1 MIRSLISIILLTGLA
16 GAAGSATATPAAR
29 TTAPPPAPAST
40 TGAAPA
46 ATPQV
51 QVVDPQSVAPTI
63 TPGNPASEK
72 GLFVQRL
79 VIGAANG
86 ATALD
91 MDHNSWRKG
100 LDNSFPLGFG
110 YRSEELCYLHSGR
123 FEMESDGVTTIMRPG
138 NFIWRPAHAL
148 TQRGH
153 IVEDSIEICA
163 FAPMRQQDA
172 YRLTRAELEAL
183 AAKPADRP
191 RARFYDYRYYEAVP
205 LAGDGSGA
213 ATTRRI
219 VTRERDGTQQ
229 IEASHDSYRAGFAD
243 GPFSNSVDEICW
255 LEAGEMELVANIR
268 DAAPMRAR
276 TGDFVFRPA
285 QSVTFSRKA
294 ITDATEIC
302 FVGPAVGAA
311 GAHVKLP

>member
-1 MIRSLISIILLTGLA
+1 MARSIISIMLAALA
-16 GAAGSATATPAAR
+16 GTSGAQATEAAAPSP
-29 TTAPPPAPAST
+29 APPSAPR
-40 TGAAPA
+40 
-46 ATPQV
+46 V

-63 TPGNPASEK
+63 IPGNPASES
-72 GLFVQRL
+72 GRIVQRL
-79 VIGAANG
+79 VIGRDNG
-86 ATALD
+86 ATGLD

-110 YRSEELCYLHSGR
+110 YRTEELCYLHSGR

-138 NFIWRPAHAL
+138 NFLWRPAHAL

-163 FAPMRQQDA
+163 FAPMRPEEGF
-172 YRLTRAELEAL
+172 RLSKTELEAL
-183 AAKPADRP
+183 AAKPAERP

-205 LAGDGSGA
+205 LDGATDGA

-219 VTRERDGTQQ
+219 VTRERDGTPH
-229 IEASHDSYRAGFAD
+229 IEASHDSYRTGYSD

-255 LEAGEMELVANIR
+255 IEAGEMELVANDR

-294 ITDATEIC
+294 IADTTEIC
-302 FVGPAVGAA
+302 FVAPAVGAA